1 LIIHLPQK
9 LLSRLYYDTSKVAF
23 TIDVTPSLFYLLGH
37 RPILN
42 APEFGRPLFTQDKAE
57 HDSYLRDDY
66 LVVSSYGPVYGLL
79 SHNGERL
86 FVENEVE
93 PARQYFDLTSD
104 PWGKN
109 NLITR
114 DLAASQGALLR
125 RHVQA
130 IADEYHFQY
139 RPPTLL
145 DWAMR

>member
-1 LIIHLPQK
+1 
-9 LLSRLYYDTSKVAF
+9 
-23 TIDVTPSLFYLLGH
+23 
-37 RPILN
+37 
-42 APEFGRPLFTQDKAE
+42 
-57 HDSYLRDDY
+57 
-66 LVVSSYGPVYGLL
+66 VYGLL

-104 PWGKN
+104 PWGKT
-109 NLITR
+109 NLITS

-125 RHVQA
+125 QHVQA

-145 DWAMR
+145 DWATR